1 MTYKKYTNF
10 SNRQS
15 IRLKGYDYSQ
25 EGLYFITICCQD
37 RLHLFGEIIQGEM
50 VLNDAGKMIEKWYLE
65 LENKYPDKICHQMV
79 VMPNH
84 FHCIIENVSDNN
96 NNVSGHVGMS
106 LRGHPIRRY
115 PERPTYGMENKIY
128 NATIGDAVGWFKT
141 MTTNAYICGVKTQ
154 NWKRFNKRL
163 WQRNYW
169 EHIIRDEQ
177 SFDRISI
184 YIADNPKKWKAD
196 TLMTARL

>member
-1 MTYKKYTNF
+1 MNNKKDINLP
-10 SNRQS
+10 NRQS

-37 RLHLFGEIIQGEM
+37 RVHLFGEISEGEM
-50 VLNDAGKMIEKWYLE
+50 VLNDAGKMIEKWYQE

-84 FHCIIENVSDNN
+84 FHCIIENVPNN
-96 NNVSGHVGMS
+96 NNNNNNHVSGDHVGMP
-106 LRGHPIRRY
+106 LRG
-115 PERPTYGMENKIY
+115 RPVMYGMENKIY
-128 NATIGDAVGWFKT
+128 NAIIGDAIGWFKT
-141 MTTNAYICGVKTQ
+141 MTTNAYIHGVKTQ
-154 NWKRFNKRL
+154 KWKRFNKRL

-177 SFDRISI
+177 SFDRISV
-184 YIADNPKKWKAD
+184 YIADNPKNWKAD
-196 TLMTARL
+196 KFMMD